1 MEYHGLLQAFS
12 RTNRVLNEKKRFGKI
27 VCFRDLK
34 SNVDAAIKLFSNSN
48 NPEEIVRPPF
58 EEIKQEYKEL
68 ASDFLKKYPD
78 TNCIDLLQSETAKK
92 EFVLAFRDIIRKH
105 AEIQIYEDYS
115 EEADDLGMTE
125 QQFMDFRSKYLDIHD
140 TLHSLIQHRHPNRM
154 MIQMFRMTETS
165 VMWISALNSYIA
177 TLSMWHIS
185 LNSLQNLTHIVPITQ
200 NAVRISL
207 IR

>member
-1 MEYHGLLQAFS
+1 MIL
-12 RTNRVLNEKKRFGKI
+12 
-27 VCFRDLK
+27 
-34 SNVDAAIKLFSNSN
+34 
-48 NPEEIVRPPF
+48 
-58 EEIKQEYKEL
+58 
-68 ASDFLKKYPD
+68 
-78 TNCIDLLQSETAKK
+78 
-92 EFVLAFRDIIRKH
+92 
-105 AEIQIYEDYS
+105 
-115 EEADDLGMTE
+115 
-125 QQFMDFRSKYLDIHD
+125 
-140 TLHSLIQHRHPNRM
+140 LHSLILHRHPNRM